1 MAKPYSKEEIES
13 KFNLIIEKIEY
24 GLSLRKSLKDE
35 GVSSRTFFEW
45 IKDNDIRQK
54 QYAHACEERSEKIF
68 EEMIDIADDGTN
80 DYMTIE
86 KGDMLYNVEDK
97 EVVNRSRLRIDTRKW
112 MLSKMMPKK
121 YGDKLDVTTNGKD
134 IPTQPMIV
142 EIVRPNE
149 DDE

>member
-1 MAKPYSKEEIES
+1 MSYSIEEKES

-35 GVSSRTFFEW
+35 GMSSRTFFEW
-45 IKDNDIRQK
+45 LKEDEGKQK

-68 EEMIDIADDGTN
+68 EEMLDIADDGTN

-134 IPTQPMIV
+134 MPTTAMTI
-142 EIVRPNE
+142 EIVKPKNE
-149 DDE
+149 YEE